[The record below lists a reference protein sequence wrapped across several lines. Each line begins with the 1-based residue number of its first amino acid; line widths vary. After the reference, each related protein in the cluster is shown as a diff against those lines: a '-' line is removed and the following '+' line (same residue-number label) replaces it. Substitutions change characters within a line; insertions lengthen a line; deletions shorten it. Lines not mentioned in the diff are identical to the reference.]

1 MPAIITNMKFDKNK
15 IDEFCKKWQVEQL
28 AIFGSALREDFSPDS
43 DVDILIKFLP
53 NFSWGFEIAVIHEE
67 LTKIFGRDVDLV
79 SLRSIENSR
88 NKFKK
93 EEILGNCKI
102 IYDQA
107 A

>member
-1 MPAIITNMKFDKNK
+1 MEFDKKK
-15 IDEFCKKWQVEQL
+15 IEQFCKKWQVERL
-28 AIFGSALREDFSPDS
+28 AIFGSALRADFSTES
-43 DVDILIKFLP
+43 DVDVLIKFIP
-53 NFSWGFEIAVIHEE
+53 NFSWGFEIATIHEE

-88 NKFKK
+88 NTFKK
-93 EEILGNCKI
+93 AEILSNCKI